1 MGSSV
6 SGDGLFVARWGDGPD
21 VVFLHGLM
29 ASSRYWEPLAAATS
43 GYRATAPD
51 LLGFGRSPS
60 PPEASYDVDCHL
72 DALMPQLPRR
82 AVVVAHS
89 TGAILAAAL
98 AARHPDRVASLLLV
112 GLPAYPDD
120 EAARRSIGAL
130 GLLARLT
137 VDGSPAAQWVCETMG
152 RFRPLAIALA
162 PWLVRDLPP
171 SIAADGAR
179 HTWASYSG
187 TLLRVVVGHR
197 AVDDLRRTPTPVI
210 LLHGRNDRPAPL
222 RFVQALAEAANSE
235 HSPLTLRVVD
245 GDHHLA
251 VRRPG
256 VVGDALAAALDETSG
271 R

>member
-1 MGSSV
+1 MGPAV
-6 SGDGLFVARWGDGPD
+6 SGDSLFVARWGEGPD
-21 VVFLHGLM
+21 VVLLHGLG
-29 ASSRYWEPLAAATS
+29 ASSLYWQPLAAASS

-51 LLGFGRSPS
+51 LLGFGRSPA

-72 DALMPQLPRR
+72 GALMPQLPRR

-112 GLPAYPDD
+112 GLPAYPDE

-137 VDGSPAAQWVCETMG
+137 VDGSPAARWVCETMG

-171 SIAADGAR
+171 SIASDGAR
-179 HTWASYSG
+179 HTWPSYSG
-187 TLLRVVVGHR
+187 TLRRVVV
-197 AVDDLRRTPTPVI
+197 ATAPSTTSARRRGRSPCCTGAMTAPPRCASSTPWPKPPTRGGPLPTYGSSTATITLLSAGPVSWATP
-210 LLHGRNDRPAPL
+210 
-222 RFVQALAEAANSE
+222 
-235 HSPLTLRVVD
+235 SP
-245 GDHHLA
+245 
-251 VRRPG
+251 RRLMG
-256 VVGDALAAALDETSG
+256 
-271 R
+271 

>member
-1 MGSSV
+1 MGSTV
-6 SGDGLFVARWGDGPD
+6 SGDSLFVARWGEGPN
-21 VVFLHGLM
+21 VVFLHGLG
-29 ASSRYWEPLAAATS
+29 ASSRYWEPLAAASS

-72 DALMPQLPRR
+72 GALMPQLPRR

-98 AARHPDRVASLLLV
+98 AARHPDRVASMVLV
-112 GLPAYPDD
+112 GLPAYPDE
-120 EAARRSIGAL
+120 EAARRSIGDL

-137 VDGSPAAQWVCETMG
+137 VDGGPAARWVCETMG

-162 PWLVRDLPP
+162 PLLVRDLPS
-171 SIAADGAR
+171 SIASDGAR
-179 HTWASYSG
+179 HTWPSYSG
-187 TLLRVVVGHR
+187 TLRRVVVGHR
-197 AVDDLRRTPTPVI
+197 AVDDLRQTPTPVT

-222 RFVQALAEAANSE
+222 HFVQALVEGADCE
-235 HSPLTLRVVD
+235 HSALRLRVVD

-251 VRRPG
+251 IRRPG
-256 VVGDALAAALDETSG
+256 VVGDALAAALEGASG
-271 R
+271 T